1 MLCLRVDGIM
11 EEICVT
17 EITKISSD
25 DVCTH
30 VFMRDG
36 REIYVD
42 EKEENLR
49 KAIQFELLRVN
60 TSEPLIRLHQYFSSD
75 RYGYYPIC
83 FPVSAINSVAR
94 GYYSYGIKLVGKLV
108 EKIPEDAR
116 EKDVDRQ
123 QPTLI
128 FLKYPVKDSK
138 GDMVEK
144 ITVFESMEY
153 VMRFIETVN

>member
-1 MLCLRVDGIM
+1 MLCLRVDGVM
-11 EEICVT
+11 EEICAN
-17 EITKISSD
+17 EISKIFSN
-25 DVCTH
+25 DVCTNILLQ
-30 VFMRDG
+30 DG
-36 REIYVD
+36 REISVN
-42 EKEENLR
+42 ETEENLR

-60 TSEPLIRLHQYFSSD
+60 TSEPLIRLHQYFNSD
-75 RYGYYPIC
+75 RSGYYPIC
-83 FPVSAINSVAR
+83 FPVSAIKSVAR
-94 GYYSYGIKLVGKLV
+94 GYYSYGIKLIGKLA